1 MQNTNKLIGRI
12 TLISCIAWL
21 CLLLISDEVDNNDHE
36 QHLRRELMLGELS
49 PQQERILQ
57 EEEDNKSSSSSE
69 AVRSSLDIDEY
80 DIPEWLSS
88 ASDTTIALR
97 QQQQS
102 TSTERSFIPPQFL
115 STVQY
120 NLQDAVDATQNYAN
134 SVGILI
140 YRPDE
145 DDFVLLY
152 NERFHRW
159 VSACSKLSISFTNFI
174 VMLRQEFPERFR
186 GKMSDELG
194 KLEGLG

>member
-1 MQNTNKLIGRI
+1 MQNTNKLIGRL
-12 TLISCIAWL
+12 TLITCLAWL
-21 CLLLISDEVDNNDHE
+21 CLLLISDNYEPTP
-36 QHLRRELMLGELS
+36 QHLRRELMLGKLS
-49 PQQERILQ
+49 PQQVRILQ
-57 EEEDNKSSSSSE
+57 EDNNKSSSSSSE
-69 AVRSSLDIDEY
+69 AVRSSLDIDDEY

-88 ASDTTIALR
+88 ASDMTIAIR

-120 NLQDAVDATQNYAN
+120 NIKDAVDATSSFMNT
-134 SVGILI
+134 VGILI

-194 KLEGLG
+194 K

>member
-12 TLISCIAWL
+12 TLISCIACL

-36 QHLRRELMLGELS
+36 QHLRRELMLGKLS
-49 PQQERILQ
+49 PKQVRILQ
-57 EEEDNKSSSSSE
+57 EEENNKSSSE
-69 AVRSSLDIDEY
+69 VVRSSLDIDEY

-88 ASDTTIALR
+88 ASDMTIALR

-102 TSTERSFIPPQFL
+102 TSTKRSFIPPQFL

-120 NLQDAVDATQNYAN
+120 NLQDAIESTSSFMNT
-134 SVGILI
+134 VGILL

-159 VSACSKLSISFTNFI
+159 VSSCSKLSISFTNFI

-194 KLEGLG
+194 K